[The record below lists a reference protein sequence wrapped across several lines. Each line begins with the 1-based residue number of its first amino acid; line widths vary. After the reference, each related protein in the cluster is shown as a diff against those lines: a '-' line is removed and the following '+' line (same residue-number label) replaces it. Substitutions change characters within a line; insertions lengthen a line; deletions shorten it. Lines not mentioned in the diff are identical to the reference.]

1 VRRLAA
7 TVSIVALVVSSAAAA
22 ATRDPRAEQLRL
34 NPRDGALARS
44 VALTRSDLGAGW
56 TPSPV
61 PKDEGPACRSFSP
74 DLSRFTITGKAHT
87 MFADARGSS
96 VQSVVEVYATRAQAA
111 GDFLA
116 SAKPAQTGCLREAL
130 LYARREVPDGVT
142 LSVVSARMLRAPRI
156 GERAASYRLVG
167 KLESRGVS
175 FPLYMDLLVVQRGR
189 TMVALFSTGFQRP
202 VAGQLALARKLA
214 ARMR

>member
-1 VRRLAA
+1 VRYFAA
-7 TVSIVALVVSSAAAA
+7 LVSIIALVIASAAVA

-34 NPRDGALARS
+34 NARDGALARS
-44 VALTRSDLGAGW
+44 VALTRRDLGSGW
-56 TPSPV
+56 TPAPV
-61 PKDEGPACRSFSP
+61 PKEEGPACRSFAP

-96 VQSVVEVYATRAQAA
+96 VQSVVEVYASKAQAA

-116 SAKPAQTGCLREAL
+116 GAKPAQTGCLREAL
-130 LYARREVPDGVT
+130 VHARSEVPAGVT
-142 LSVVSARMLRAPRI
+142 LRFVSARMLPAPRV

-167 KLESRGVS
+167 RLESRGIS
-175 FPLYMDLLVVQRGR
+175 FPLYMDLLLLQRGR
-189 TMVALFSTGFQRP
+189 TLAALFSTGLQRP
-202 VAGQLALARKLA
+202 VASQIALAQKLA

>member
-1 VRRLAA
+1 
-7 TVSIVALVVSSAAAA
+7 
-22 ATRDPRAEQLRL
+22 
-34 NPRDGALARS
+34 
-44 VALTRSDLGAGW
+44 
-56 TPSPV
+56 
-61 PKDEGPACRSFSP
+61 
-74 DLSRFTITGKAHT
+74 

-96 VQSVVEVYATRAQAA
+96 VQSVVDVYATRAQAA

-116 SAKPAQTGCLREAL
+116 GAKPAQTGCLREAL
-130 LYARREVPDGVT
+130 AYARREVPAGVT
-142 LSVVSARMLRAPRI
+142 LSVVSARMLPAPRV

-189 TMVALFSTGFQRP
+189 TMAALFSTGFQRP